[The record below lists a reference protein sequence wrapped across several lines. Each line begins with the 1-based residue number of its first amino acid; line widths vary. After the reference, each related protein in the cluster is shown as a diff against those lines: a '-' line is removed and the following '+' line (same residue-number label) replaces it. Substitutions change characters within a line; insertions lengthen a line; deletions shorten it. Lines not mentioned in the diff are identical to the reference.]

1 VARVLLVPGAAVRSY
16 VRQAVEELRD
26 RGLDAEL
33 LPAPGEPGA
42 SADLGEY
49 GRALGARVENGE
61 PVDLLIGLS
70 VGAQAAAAAV
80 TPTGPRPARIRGLV
94 LVSPTTG
101 PPARTVPRLVGTWLA
116 GGRREPLAL
125 PGEQLPDWRRA
136 GPHRV
141 VTVVRSTMTIDIERL
156 LNAGRTRRGEP
167 AARPAVLGPPEV
179 DGRQDPAGRVC
190 RTAWL

>member
-80 TPTGPRPARIRGLV
+80 TPTGPRPARSAVWCSSAPR
-94 LVSPTTG
+94 
-101 PPARTVPRLVGTWLA
+101 PARRRGPCRGWSARGSPVDGANRSPSRANSCRTGGAPGPTASSPLC
-116 GGRREPLAL
+116 GRR
-125 PGEQLPDWRRA
+125 
-136 GPHRV
+136 
-141 VTVVRSTMTIDIERL
+141 
-156 LNAGRTRRGEP
+156 
-167 AARPAVLGPPEV
+167 
-179 DGRQDPAGRVC
+179 
-190 RTAWL
+190 